1 MCELSDTT
9 KRKPAYRFTN
19 TADVDLLNEVVLV
32 APFDAGYG
40 QTTARWDEI
49 GDNMRSIHGE
59 AITAICCRRRFDDL
73 LAAFK
78 KATLKA
84 LRSSGTEEE
93 YNERDQLLQDIV
105 DLIDAAATKKK
116 ALKQVQDKRETDGH
130 LIREAALVSLKR
142 KAVDDEV
149 SPLKGAVANEKR
161 LVTAVKEAASVV
173 ATFTEMMLESNKIKA
188 EEVATKKEEIILAQQ
203 KLELERARYEL
214 DKAEREAR
222 FAVEKEREHN

>member
-1 MCELSDTT
+1 MG
-9 KRKPAYRFTN
+9 KQ
-19 TADVDLLNEVVLV
+19 LL
-32 APFDAGYG
+32 
-40 QTTARWDEI
+40 
-49 GDNMRSIHGE
+49 
-59 AITAICCRRRFDDL
+59 AICCRRRFDDL

-84 LRSSGTEEE
+84 LHSSGTEEE
-93 YNERDQLLQDIV
+93 YNELDQLLQDIV

-116 ALKQVQDKRETDGH
+116 TLKKVQDERETDGQ
-130 LIREAALVSLKR
+130 LIRDAALVSLKR

-149 SPLKGAVANEKR
+149 ERVAP
-161 LVTAVKEAASVV
+161 VV

-188 EEVATKKEEIILAQQ
+188 EEVATKKEEIMLAQQ

-222 FAVEKEREHN
+222 FAVEKKEREHRGKLYIMDAM

>member
-1 MCELSDTT
+1 MSELSDTT
-9 KRKPAYRFTN
+9 KREPAYRFTIA
-19 TADVDLLNEVVLV
+19 ADAYLLKEVVLV
-32 APFDAGYG
+32 APFDASYG
-40 QTTARWDEI
+40 HTTAR
-49 GDNMRSIHGE
+49 RL
-59 AITAICCRRRFDDL
+59 DDL

-105 DLIDAAATKKK
+105 DLVNEQCA
-116 ALKQVQDKRETDGH
+116 
-130 LIREAALVSLKR
+130 

-149 SPLKGAVANEKR
+149 SPLKGAEANEKR
-161 LVTAVKEAASVV
+161 RVTAVKEAASVV

-188 EEVATKKEEIILAQQ
+188 EEVATKKEEIMLAQQ

-222 FAVEKEREHN
+222 FGVEKKEREVQMEFMRSTIEMMRALTK